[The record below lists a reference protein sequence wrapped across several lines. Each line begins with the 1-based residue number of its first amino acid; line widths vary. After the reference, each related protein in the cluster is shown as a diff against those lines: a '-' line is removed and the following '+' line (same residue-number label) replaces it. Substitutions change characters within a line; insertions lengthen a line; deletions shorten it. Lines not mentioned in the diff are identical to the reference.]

1 MPNNLFTPSMFAKF
15 TVNLQIISILL
26 FILLPFDGYVFQTF
40 ILHVDKLINIFPSGK
55 YFFLR
60 SKCGLDSSS
69 FPYALFCQS
78 FPFCVTKKVP
88 LWMSFL
94 MFYRFISPTSIWECV
109 YVERHICY
117 ICVHMCLSRESEN
130 THFTLRFGVCDGMK
144 IILSCLLLPFP
155 RLDLTVC
162 SYCCPYG
169 THNAK
174 HISSAVS
181 ALIPAYLFDLV
192 QPY

>member
-1 MPNNLFTPSMFAKF
+1 MPPDRGCDFWVLCMPNNLFTPSMFAKF

-78 FPFCVTKKVP
+78 FLFYVTKNVP
-88 LWMSFL
+88 FWMSFL
-94 MFYRFISPTSIWECV
+94 MFYRFISPTSIWACV

-117 ICVHMCLSRESEN
+117 ICVHICLSRESEN
-130 THFTLRFGVCDGMK
+130 THFMLRFG
-144 IILSCLLLPFP
+144 F
-155 RLDLTVC
+155 
-162 SYCCPYG
+162 
-169 THNAK
+169 
-174 HISSAVS
+174 
-181 ALIPAYLFDLV
+181 
-192 QPY
+192 

>member
-1 MPNNLFTPSMFAKF
+1 MPPDRGCDFWVLCMPNNLFTPSMFAKF

-78 FPFCVTKKVP
+78 FLLCVTKNVP

-117 ICVHMCLSRESEN
+117 ICVHVCLSRESEN
-130 THFTLRFGVCDGMK
+130 TVFVLRFG
-144 IILSCLLLPFP
+144 F
-155 RLDLTVC
+155 
-162 SYCCPYG
+162 
-169 THNAK
+169 
-174 HISSAVS
+174 
-181 ALIPAYLFDLV
+181 
-192 QPY
+192 

>member
-1 MPNNLFTPSMFAKF
+1 MPPDRGCDFWVLCMPNNLFTPSMFAKF

-78 FPFCVTKKVP
+78 FLFYVTKNVP

-94 MFYRFISPTSIWECV
+94 MFYRFISSTYIWECV

-117 ICVHMCLSRESEN
+117 ICVHIY
-130 THFTLRFGVCDGMK
+130 LRQRWWKYWLHVQIFFCIWKK
-144 IILSCLLLPFP
+144 ILFALP
-155 RLDLTVC
+155 V
-162 SYCCPYG
+162 
-169 THNAK
+169 A
-174 HISSAVS
+174 AVS
-181 ALIPAYLFDLV
+181 QAWPHCL
-192 QPY
+192 